1 MGAEKAV
8 FVTISEIEQIPER
21 IPCFPSAACSSAGGG
36 FLYRLRYTFYFV
48 DILLLVISLAIEC
61 RKEELLNTS
70 SKPGLNKEKNDIPT
84 IVDENSEH
92 CDKDKPSDGAD
103 HNHRYNT
110 LILVSRYEAGER
122 YRHHCKKLPSYILDF
137 PIAFTSHR
145 RIATFS
151 SNVGVTFKFCH
162 GSSKVTKNGVDRYI
176 TKRLTIPSTALY
188 LVPLSSYLTLNTIV
202 ILKCRLGVNQSQS
215 NC

>member
-1 MGAEKAV
+1 LCDFCEVLRGEAV

-21 IPCFPSAACSSAGGG
+21 ISCFPNAACSSAGGG
-36 FLYRLRYTFYFV
+36 FSYRLRYTFYFV
-48 DILLLVISLAIEC
+48 DIFLPVISLAIEC

-110 LILVSRYEAGER
+110 LIRQET
-122 YRHHCKKLPSYILDF
+122 HH
-137 PIAFTSHR
+137 
-145 RIATFS
+145 
-151 SNVGVTFKFCH
+151 
-162 GSSKVTKNGVDRYI
+162 
-176 TKRLTIPSTALY
+176 
-188 LVPLSSYLTLNTIV
+188 
-202 ILKCRLGVNQSQS
+202 
-215 NC
+215 